1 MKLIYTTLLVSM
13 IMISCSDLNSTTNQK
28 QLNDDPKSTDT
39 LPPVETEE
47 ANTDFKPA
55 FEGQTRV
62 AGVKTT
68 SSYTTEV
75 ITEELNKPWGIAVL
89 PDGRLLITEKEGVM
103 RIVNTESGEVSE
115 AITRSEEHTSE
126 L

>member
-1 MKLIYTTLLVSM
+1 MKLIYTIFLITTIS
-13 IMISCSDLNSTTNQK
+13 ISCTTSNST
-28 QLNDDPKSTDT
+28 
-39 LPPVETEE
+39 
-47 ANTDFKPA
+47 ANTNTDSKPA

-68 SSYTTEV
+68 SPYTTEV
-75 ITEELNKPWGIAVL
+75 ITEELNKPWGIAEL

-115 AITRSEEHTSE
+115 AITGIPAVDSRAQGG
-126 L
+126 LL